1 MSKNAVVFRR
11 SATNTD
17 FPYAVETGTV
27 EQRQAVADWLAG
39 LDQLSPEVREKVITA
54 WVTVLCWSDFDTIEE
69 VPYYPGVPGY
79 RLADHVNDVTE
90 HGMAMS
96 ETAAKRWGDKIDA
109 NILVSCLILHDVDKP
124 LLFTKVDGKEGYTPI
139 TRQIPH
145 GVLGGMLLKDIGFP
159 LEVVATVTTHAG
171 NMPFHAETVS
181 SWVLHYADYF
191 CADKVFLLK
200 GAKPMFQRYR
210 VEF

>member
-1 MSKNAVVFRR
+1 MSHSPVVFRR
-11 SATNTD
+11 AASGTD
-17 FPYAVETGTV
+17 FPYAVETGTP
-27 EQRQAVADWLAG
+27 EQRQAVAQWLWG
-39 LDQLSPEVREKVITA
+39 LDQLSTAFREKVITA
-54 WVTVLCWSDFDTIEE
+54 WVTVLCWSDFDTIDD

-96 ETAAKRWGDKIDA
+96 EKANKRWGDKIDPDV
-109 NILVSCLILHDVDKP
+109 LLSCLILHDVDKP
-124 LLFTKVDGKEGYTPI
+124 LMFTRVDGKEGYTPAS
-139 TRQIPH
+139 RQIPH
-145 GVLGGMLLKDIGFP
+145 GVLGGMLLKDLGFP
-159 LEVVATVTTHAG
+159 LEVVAVVTTHAG
-171 NMPFHAETVS
+171 NMPFHADSVH

-191 CADKVFLLK
+191 CADRVFLLK